1 MLERFSTCA
10 GLTSSRARAH
20 RLRSVLKPVASSSV
34 IGFRRSNSHA
44 AQIDRPFRIA
54 VVGSGPAGFYA
65 ASRLL
70 SKRTDTC
77 VDMFEKLPVPF
88 GLARYGVAPD
98 HPEVK
103 NCEDKFEEVA
113 ESPRFNFVGNIDL
126 GTDLPLAALR
136 PHYDAILFAYGA
148 SQDKKLGIPGED
160 AQRGVYS
167 ARAFVGW
174 YNGLPEHRD
183 LAPDLSS
190 GEDAVIVGQGN
201 VALDVARILLS
212 GVDALKHTDIADHAL
227 EALSRSRIKR
237 VRVVGRRGPL
247 QASFTIKE
255 IRELLQLPN
264 VAFDPIPQDIF
275 PPEDF
280 VSRLPRAQ
288 KRLMQLFA
296 KGSANDRT
304 TSPKSWSLDFLLSPD
319 SLHWSST
326 HPSRLTHARFARNE
340 LDPADPYSPSSKVTN
355 KYSSDGECAMVDLHS
370 SVFFRSVG
378 YKSLP
383 LPGMEDLGIEFDAQR
398 GIIPNDGFGRVRSP
412 SGKGAPQELP
422 DGSMIALLPGLY
434 CAGWVKRGPTGVI
447 ASTMAD
453 AFTTA
458 DTILQDLTTRQ
469 VDQSAK
475 STVLGWEGI
484 KSEAVGQGLRTTSWQ
499 DWRRIDAAERQRGQ
513 ERGKNREKFSRVE
526 EMLEVLG

>member
-1 MLERFSTCA
+1 MLKQVSICA
-10 GLTSSRARAH
+10 GFTRNLGPSHGLPPRF
-20 RLRSVLKPVASSSV
+20 KPVVSSV
-34 IGFRRSNSHA
+34 AGFRRLSSHA
-44 AQIDRPFRIA
+44 AQPNRPYRVA

-70 SKRTDTC
+70 SKNQDTY

-113 ESPRFNFVGNIDL
+113 LSPRFNFVGNIDL
-126 GTDLPLAALR
+126 GNDLPLATLK

-148 SQDKKLGIPGED
+148 SQDRELGIPGENVH
-160 AQRGVYS
+160 RSVYS
-167 ARAFVGW
+167 ARSFVGW

-183 LAPDLSS
+183 LEPNLTS

-212 GVDALKHTDIADHAL
+212 GVDALKHTDITDYAL
-227 EALSRSRIKR
+227 ETLSKSRIRR

-264 VAFDPIPQDIF
+264 VAFDPISNDVF
-275 PPEDF
+275 PPDE
-280 VSRLPRAQ
+280 VVAGLPRAQ
-288 KRLMQLFA
+288 KRLMQLLA
-296 KGSANDRT
+296 KGSINDPST
-304 TSPKSWSLDFLLSPD
+304 ATKSWSLDFLLSPD
-319 SLHWSST
+319 SLHYSPT
-326 HPSRLTHARFARNE
+326 DPSHLTHAMFARNE
-340 LDPADPYSPSSKVTN
+340 LDPADPYSPSSKVTAQILPN
-355 KYSSDGECAMVDLHS
+355 GERAMVDLQS

-378 YKSLP
+378 YKSLA
-383 LPGMEDLGIEFDAQR
+383 LPGMQDLGIEFDARR
-398 GIIPNDGFGRVRSP
+398 GVIPNDGLGRVISP
-412 SGKGAPQELP
+412 SGTGSRQDLP

-458 DTILQDLTTRQ
+458 DSVLHDLTSEQIDRSGNTG
-469 VDQSAK
+469 
-475 STVLGWEGI
+475 LGWEGLEP
-484 KSEAVGQGLRTTSWQ
+484 EAVQRGLRTTSWQ
-499 DWRRIDAAERQRGQ
+499 DWQRIDAAERQRGQ
-513 ERGKNREKFSRVE
+513 ERGKIREKFGRVE
-526 EMLEVLG
+526 EMLAVLE